1 MLVLLDFCKFA
12 PKCISVVVNCKSG
25 VLIKMGVL
33 LVGGS
38 LKETS
43 FEFPRDGTLFPLKW
57 NRSQSET
64 EFPFFEESSENNP
77 LKQSPTE
84 SNNFLPIEDG
94 ITIVITVTTSSRIRV
109 ITSQCSQNL
118 H

>member
-12 PKCISVVVNCKSG
+12 PKCISDTECVHPNLLENMDLEIIFVVVNCKSG
-25 VLIKMGVL
+25 VFIKMGVL

-64 EFPFFEESSENNP
+64 EFPFF
-77 LKQSPTE
+77 
-84 SNNFLPIEDG
+84 
-94 ITIVITVTTSSRIRV
+94 
-109 ITSQCSQNL
+109 
-118 H
+118 